1 MNSMSPSSSLM
12 SLAQMQLTDALGVDK
27 TAMQMAAQKT
37 RSAWEGWKLFQDL
50 HTEIYKI
57 HQEATLHRAKIQ
69 DKMADKWGDF
79 VRG

>member
-1 MNSMSPSSSLM
+1 MQLITASSTIM

-27 TAMQMAAQKT
+27 AAMQMAAQKT
-37 RSAWEGWKLFQDL
+37 RSAWQGWKLFQDL
-50 HTEIYKI
+50 PAEIYKI

-69 DKMADKWGDF
+69 DKMADKWDDF